1 MRRAFFLAAALP
13 AASLCWLL
21 WMASCERDNYRTE
34 LPLRSYDAAPKDL
47 ASGPPKDAATPD
59 LRTPSDMT
67 SAPDMTP
74 PSDMPAADMMPRD
87 M

>member
-13 AASLCWLL
+13 TVSLGWLL
-21 WMASCERDNYRTE
+21 WTSACENDNYRDE

-47 ASGPPKDAATPD
+47 ASAPPQDAATPD
-59 LRTPSDMT
+59 LKTPDDMSTPSDM
-67 SAPDMTP
+67 SPM
-74 PSDMPAADMMPRD
+74 SDMMPRD